1 MSAMNS
7 LVQNVGRAAY
17 EMPDLL
23 RRLGDP
29 DGIAPLTEEQRQ
41 IADAVETH
49 AYNATEAILNG
60 LEAIGAVM
68 SAAARSQDGIDQR
81 NVADLADLVKHL
93 AVEMQHLH
101 DVESNMAGLK
111 RMSSIAEKSAAPAP
125 RQRTAART

>member
-1 MSAMNS
+1 MSAANP

-41 IADAVETH
+41 IADAIETH
-49 AYNATEAILNG
+49 AYNATAAILNG
-60 LEAIGAVM
+60 LEAIGNVM
-68 SAAARSQDGIDQR
+68 SAAARSEDGIEQR
-81 NVADLADLVKHL
+81 TVSDLADLVKHL

-101 DVESNMAGLK
+101 DVESNMSALK
-111 RMSSIAEKSAAPAP
+111 RLSSISEKDTAPAP
-125 RQRTAART
+125 RQRAATRT